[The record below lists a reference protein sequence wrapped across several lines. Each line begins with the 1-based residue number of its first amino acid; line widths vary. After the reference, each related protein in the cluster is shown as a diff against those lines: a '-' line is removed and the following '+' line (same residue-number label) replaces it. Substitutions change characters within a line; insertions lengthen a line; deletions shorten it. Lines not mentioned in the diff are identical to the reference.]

1 MRKADLYGMAASEA
15 RELLAR
21 APFVHLATTR
31 DDGAPILRALHGVF
45 VGDRLA
51 FHAAPVGEKVEGLG
65 RTAVVT
71 AERVLAEI
79 PSWFVDPERACP
91 ATTYYESAMA
101 RGRLVA
107 VDHPGDKAR
116 VLSALMGRFQPEGRH
131 APIEADSP
139 LYAKQLGALLVFA
152 LEIEELTGKA
162 KVGQNRSPAERT
174 RIAEGLWRRGA
185 PGDCAAIEAL
195 LARNPDTP
203 LPAFLR
209 APIEGARL
217 VAHVGPERHPEA
229 VDLLRG
235 AYWLEGVDDAAIA
248 APFARSA
255 GVGAVLDGRLVAAA
269 RATSDGARAWIYDV
283 IVLPALRGRGLARAL
298 VAQLLDHPDVRDART
313 VRLSTWDAAGLY
325 ERGGFRVLAEVERGG
340 RRVTEMILERS

>member
-1 MRKADLYGMAASEA
+1 MRKADLYGMAADEA
-15 RELLAR
+15 RELVAR

-31 DDGAPILRALHGVF
+31 DDGAPILRALHGVL

-51 FHAAPVGEKVEGLG
+51 FHAAPIGEKVEGIG
-65 RTAVVT
+65 RPAVVT
-71 AERVLAEI
+71 CERVIAEI

-107 VDHPGDKAR
+107 LDDPREKAE
-116 VLSALMGRFQPEGRH
+116 VLGALMARFQPEGRH
-131 APIEADSP
+131 VPITATSP

-152 LEIEELTGKA
+152 LAIEEVTGKA
-162 KVGQNRSPAERT
+162 KVGQNRAPAERT

-195 LARNPDTP
+195 LAHNPDTP

-209 APIEGARL
+209 APLEGARI
-217 VAHVGPERHPEA
+217 VAHVGPERYPEA
-229 VDLLRG
+229 VALLRG
-235 AYWLEGVDDAAIA
+235 AYWLEGVDDASIA

-255 GVGAVLDGRLVAAA
+255 AVGVDRGGRLIAAA
-269 RATSDGARAWIYDV
+269 RATSDGARAWLYDV
-283 IVLPALRGRGLARAL
+283 IVDPAARGRGLARAL
-298 VAQLLDHPDVRDART
+298 VALLLDHPDVRGART
-313 VRLSTWDAAGLY
+313 IRLSTWDAAGLY
-325 ERGGFRVLAEVERGG
+325 ERAGFRVLAVVERQG
-340 RRVTEMILERS
+340 RRVTEMILERP